1 MADEVIL
8 DNIPFQINLP
18 SLMRRLHIKDSS
30 QHAQELQRLAQEA
43 QAVARPKAVYKAAY
57 VEARGDDHVVIDS
70 KILKSRVLR
79 VNLEGVQCVFPYI
92 ATCGIELDGWPS
104 GVDDLL
110 LLFWADLIKEMAL
123 EAAEQALE
131 EHLEENYALELTATM
146 NPGSLEDWPLSEQR
160 PLFDLLGNP
169 QASIGVRLTESFL
182 MVPLKSLSGIR
193 FPSEESF
200 ESCRL
205 CRRENCPGRRAAY
218 DKGLYERKYGLEV

>member
-18 SLMRRLHIKDSS
+18 SLMRRLHIKDNS
-30 QHAQELQRLAQEA
+30 QQAQELQHLAQEA
-43 QAVARPKAVYKAAY
+43 QAVARPKVVYKEAY
-57 VEARGDDHVVIDS
+57 VEARGDDYVVIDN

-79 VNLEGVQCVFPYI
+79 VNLEGVQRVFPYI

-169 QASIGVRLTESFL
+169 QVSIGVRLTESFL

-193 FPSEESF
+193 FPSEEGF

-218 DKGLYERKYGLEV
+218 EKELYERKYGFKV